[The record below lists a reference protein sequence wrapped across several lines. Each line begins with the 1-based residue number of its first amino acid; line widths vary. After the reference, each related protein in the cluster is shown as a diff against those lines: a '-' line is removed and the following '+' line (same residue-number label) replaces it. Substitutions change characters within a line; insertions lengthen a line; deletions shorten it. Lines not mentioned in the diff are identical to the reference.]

1 MKRLIATFIL
11 MSLMS
16 IIAAFMAPQQASA
29 TSYRYWT
36 YWWGRPGQAAWQ
48 YAPLGPGGDVPGDG
62 WVLGWRYQ
70 TTSANG
76 AGAQPPRASAN
87 FGDLCPAAT
96 PASGLERVA
105 AVVDYGDAQ
114 DAPQGQNTPSGR
126 VECTEVPIQ
135 SHGSAVMRAAGISLR
150 SLNGF
155 ICGIDGYPIV
165 GCATPVATA
174 PSPTSSPTTSSKP
187 TTPTPKPTPT
197 STKSNVPV
205 SGASR
210 SATPSRTTSSASAT
224 ASMSASPPA
233 TPSPSITAIAS
244 TGGTL
249 APVVTPSTAV
259 IAASNPASAQPTPAT
274 ATPTPPG
281 TTIASQAAPVTESRN
296 AFGLIIGILGI
307 ALLGGSAFYTSR
319 RRGGGR

>member
-1 MKRLIATFIL
+1 MKRFIATFIL

-76 AGAQPPRASAN
+76 GGAQPPRASAS

-96 PASGLERVA
+96 PASGMERVA

-165 GCATPVATA
+165 GCATPVAAA
-174 PSPTSSPTTSSKP
+174 PSPTSSPSTSSKP
-187 TTPTPKPTPT
+187 TTTPTPKPSPTPSHSNLPT
-197 STKSNVPV
+197 SPTS
-205 SGASR
+205 S
-210 SATPSRTTSSASAT
+210 SATPSRAESSATTAAT
-224 ASMSASPPA
+224 RSASP
-233 TPSPSITAIAS
+233 TMTQSSPGTAIAS
-244 TGGTL
+244 TGGT
-249 APVVTPSTAV
+249 PTVTSTTAV
-259 IAASNPASAQPTPAT
+259 VSASNLTSAQPLPAT
-274 ATPTPPG
+274 ATPAPPA
-281 TTIASQAAPVTESRN
+281 TTIASQAAPVSASRN
-296 AFGLIIGILGI
+296 ALGLFIGLIGVAIL
-307 ALLGGSAFYTSR
+307 AGSAWFTSR
-319 RRGGGR
+319 RRGGSR

>member
-1 MKRLIATFIL
+1 MKRFTATLIL

-16 IIAAFMAPQQASA
+16 IFAAFMTPQQASA

-87 FGDLCPAAT
+87 FADLCPVAA
-96 PASGLERVA
+96 PASGMERVA

-114 DAPQGQNTPSGR
+114 DAPEGQSTPSGR
-126 VECTEVPIQ
+126 VECTEVPTQ

-155 ICGIDGYPIV
+155 ICGIDGYPLV
-165 GCATPVATA
+165 GCATPVAPAPA
-174 PSPTSSPTTSSKP
+174 PSSDPKPSSSATPTPTRSPSAMPTSASSVSATSTVRP
-187 TTPTPKPTPT
+187 TTPTPSSSSSAPHLVTPTPSAP
-197 STKSNVPV
+197 STQ
-205 SGASR
+205 
-210 SATPSRTTSSASAT
+210 ASAE
-224 ASMSASPPA
+224 
-233 TPSPSITAIAS
+233 
-244 TGGTL
+244 
-249 APVVTPSTAV
+249 
-259 IAASNPASAQPTPAT
+259 
-274 ATPTPPG
+274 ATPTPSVS
-281 TTIASQAAPVTESRN
+281 TSASAAVSTSKPPTQTDPPIPALASEAAPVTDSRS
-296 AFGLIIGILGI
+296 ALGLFIGLMGVAIL
-307 ALLGGSAFYTSR
+307 AGSAWFTSR
-319 RRGGGR
+319 RRGGSR